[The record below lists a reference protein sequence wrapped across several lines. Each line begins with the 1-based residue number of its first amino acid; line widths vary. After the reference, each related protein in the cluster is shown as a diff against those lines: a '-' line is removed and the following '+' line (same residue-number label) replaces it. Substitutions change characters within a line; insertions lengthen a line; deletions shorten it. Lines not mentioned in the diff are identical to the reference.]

1 MKLSKLISLGI
12 VILISIVSSCDKQ
25 KNNCVDTP
33 TANSANCIDLNL
45 IDSTSACFAVYE
57 PVCGCDGETYSNS
70 CYATTYGG
78 VTSYIDGECCDN

>member
-1 MKLSKLISLGI
+1 MKVLKSTLLGI
-12 VILISIVSSCDKQ
+12 IIIIGIVSSCDKQ

-33 TANSANCIDLNL
+33 NANSVNCIDSTL
-45 IDSTSACFAVYE
+45 IDSTSACFEVYE

-78 VTSYIDGECCDN
+78 VTSYTNGECCD